1 MRLAS
6 FCAPKHVSLWW
17 TDAVDYDIGV
27 SSTNRCCSIAVLC
40 DARGHGDQISVSGIF
55 FEAGA
60 DILHTEHGH
69 RKCFASCAAFWRDG
83 PTVCLSSRVVVQ
95 CCEASEITLRA
106 AGRYSV
112 S

>member
-40 DARGHGDQISVSGIF
+40 DARGHGDQISVSGF
-55 FEAGA
+55 FLRLVRTSYTPNTVIESALQAMLHSGA
-60 DILHTEHGH
+60 MA
-69 RKCFASCAAFWRDG
+69 R
-83 PTVCLSSRVVVQ
+83 LSAYLV
-95 CCEASEITLRA
+95 
-106 AGRYSV
+106 G
-112 S
+112 